1 MRKAL
6 ILLAAFALTLIAG
19 ATPAAADG
27 TGMCSISGV
36 TVNIGVKETPNEGSV
51 KYVSLSSTIL
61 LDLNGSDSQSTRAT
75 IFYEL
80 PDNGTPVMPAHNAYS
95 ADVPGDG
102 LYNYRIDF
110 NWDGL
115 GLAHTQVGR
124 VQVIAEKANSQ
135 NDCLTN
141 VYI

>member
-6 ILLAAFALTLIAG
+6 IVLAALVLASVAG
-19 ATPAAADG
+19 ASPAAADG
-27 TGMCSISGV
+27 NGMCSISGV

-51 KYVSLSSTIL
+51 KYVSLSSAIL
-61 LDLNGSDSQSTRAT
+61 LDLNGSASQSTRAT
-75 IFYEL
+75 IYYEL
-80 PDNGTPVMPAHNAYS
+80 PDNSTPVMPAHNAYS

-110 NWDGL
+110 NWDGE
-115 GLAHTQVGR
+115 GLPFTQVGR
-124 VQVIAEKANSQ
+124 VQVVAEKANSQ